1 MVMDETSFI
10 SVVMG
15 FSVIGFSEYG
25 FSEDGFSEDGFSVI
39 GFSEGGFSE
48 YRFSAMD
55 ESTGKNSLISIVIG
69 SDIIIY
75 QRTFIHKKE
84 GVIGETTFPLKLKLN
99 KQNKQKVL
107 NKTINPFIKC

>member
-15 FSVIGFSEYG
+15 FSEGG
-25 FSEDGFSEDGFSVI
+25 FSEDGFSEDRFSVIGFSVIGFSVI
-39 GFSEGGFSE
+39 GFSEDRFSVIG
-48 YRFSAMD
+48 FSAMD

-75 QRTFIHKKE
+75 QRTFIRNFAK
-84 GVIGETTFPLKLKLN
+84 
-99 KQNKQKVL
+99 
-107 NKTINPFIKC
+107 